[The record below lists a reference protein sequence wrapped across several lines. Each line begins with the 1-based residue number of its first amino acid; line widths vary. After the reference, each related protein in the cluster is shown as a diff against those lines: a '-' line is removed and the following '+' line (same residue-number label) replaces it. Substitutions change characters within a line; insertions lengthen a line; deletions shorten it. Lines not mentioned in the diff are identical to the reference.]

1 MANSSRHVMCIA
13 WLSILCEALRLTLA
27 TPSNTFL
34 QGQQLMETALILTS
48 MLVGAAEYSL
58 IYMLGGGGLLG
69 AIVIYFIAKSLH
81 R

>member
-1 MANSSRHVMCIA
+1 MCNA
-13 WLSILCEALRLTLA
+13 WVRILREAMRLSFADSNQHFLA
-27 TPSNTFL
+27 GATT
-34 QGQQLMETALILTS
+34 METALILTP